1 MNNLFYLF
9 DDAIVFFVLV
19 YKNIK
24 IVVTN
29 STFIITFAWF

>member
-9 DDAIVFFVLV
+9 DDAIVFVLV